1 MPQAA
6 RMIQIKVADRTIRA
20 RLMEEENPEV
30 VKLVCAQLPLRSFAL
45 HTNVSGQGLV
55 LPTPI
60 TYVGAGHMVDRHPGS
75 IYLFAPGQSI
85 VITYGDT
92 KESAPVNRFAVV
104 LKEDMRDLRAAGKS
118 VFDSTLAAAQ
128 HSIAP
133 ATVSICDDADGVRVT
148 PSLALPEAAPKF
160 TGGWKSVEAL
170 FRHEAKRVLQEE
182 PDEVFASF
190 AGFVPTGMGTGG
202 NVLPVWMHTW
212 CCLMTDGPSTLYHFL
227 RDSDLPSMTLPMMKD
242 LTRYH
247 LLQPFN
253 HFEFLADLGLP
264 KFKAWGKMYSSALAD
279 LESLDEYKQLTAA
292 LLTLV
297 NVYLRRV
304 QSRFPFHLGRAFPR
318 VSKDEI
324 LKLSGL
330 CY

>member
-6 RMIQIKVADRTIRA
+6 RMIQIKVGDRTIRA

-30 VKLVCAQLPLRSFAL
+30 VKLVCAHLPVRSFAL

-60 TYVGAGHMVDRHPGS
+60 TYVGAGHMVDRHPGA

-92 KESAPVNRFAVV
+92 NESAPVNRFAVV

-118 VFDSTLAAAQ
+118 VFDSTLATAQ
-128 HSIAP
+128 HGIVP
-133 ATVSICDDADGVRVT
+133 TTVSFCDDGGV
-148 PSLALPEAAPKF
+148 PSCLAPPEETLKF

-170 FRHEAKRVLQEE
+170 FSHEAKRVLQDE

-227 RDSDLPSMTLPMMKD
+227 RDSDLPSMTLPMMLD
-242 LTRYH
+242 LTRHH

-253 HFEFLADLGLP
+253 HFEFLADLGLS

-279 LESLDEYKQLTAA
+279 LESLEEYKQLTAA

-330 CY
+330 CH